1 MNIFSHV
8 QILFWIRIFFIPIG
22 NKIQNGWFNEVK
34 ATVKTGT
41 KGLTKLD
48 YKYNLTQDDA

>member
-1 MNIFSHV
+1 MNIFSQV
-8 QILFWIRIFFIPIG
+8 QILCWIRIFFIPIG
-22 NKIQNGWFNEVK
+22 NKIQNGWFNELK